1 MVNNLDAVI
10 QSEMARQPVSATVSL
25 HTYVEED
32 ARIVGPVMYASFNYT
47 TSDGTASNETVI
59 TTVTLLFQHPKYA
72 VSPRVTSSS
81 ILFCIIT
88 ECIIFCFSVIALSL
102 VFIIAYYF
110 LFFLFLLFIFSGC
123 K

>member
-1 MVNNLDAVI
+1 MVNNFDAVI

-59 TTVTLLFQHPKYA
+59 TTVTLLFQHPQYA
-72 VSPRVTSSS
+72 VSHYIHTYMQ
-81 ILFCIIT
+81 IY
-88 ECIIFCFSVIALSL
+88 IAPKIVRTNLRRWHRMTRR
-102 VFIIAYYF
+102 
-110 LFFLFLLFIFSGC
+110 
-123 K
+123 